1 MLGDAVLCRAMCSAN
16 AMASRCCVMLCV
28 AMCSARLWQGLR
40 SAVLF
45 YVLRCYAMLCDAMRR
60 QGLGGA
66 IASAFLTMDDFL

>member
-45 YVLRCYAMLCDAMRR
+45 YVLRCYAMLCYAMLCE
-60 QGLGGA
+60 GKG
-66 IASAFLTMDDFL
+66 

>member
-1 MLGDAVLCRAMCSAN
+1 VLGDAVLCRAMCSAN

-45 YVLRCYAMLCDAMRR
+45 YVLRCDAMRCYAKAR
-60 QGLGGA
+60 A
-66 IASAFLTMDDFL
+66 RRCHCFSIPDDG

>member
-1 MLGDAVLCRAMCSAN
+1 MLGDAALCCVMRSAN

-40 SAVLF
+40 FAVLV
-45 YVLRCYAMLCDAMRR
+45 YVMLCDAMRR

-66 IASAFLTMDDFL
+66 VDSAFLAMDDFL